1 MVSHDIH
8 VVMAESDRVICLN
21 RHICC
26 EGVPDTVKNDPE
38 YVRLF
43 GPAAD
48 AIGVYTHHHDHGHAA
63 SGEVVPLVGH
73 DHDHHHPG

>member
-26 EGVPDTVKNDPE
+26 EGVPDTVRNHPE

-48 AIGVYTHHHDHGHAA
+48 AIGVYTHHHDHRHDA
-63 SGEVVPLVGH
+63 SGEVVPLGGHEHH
-73 DHDHHHPG
+73 DHDH